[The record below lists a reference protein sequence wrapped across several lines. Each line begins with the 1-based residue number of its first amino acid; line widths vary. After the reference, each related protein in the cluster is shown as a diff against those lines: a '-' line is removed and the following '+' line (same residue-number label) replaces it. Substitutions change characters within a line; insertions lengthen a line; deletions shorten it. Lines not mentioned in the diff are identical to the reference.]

1 MQIVIA
7 SDPRAMGQWSAN
19 RAAELLKQA
28 IARQGAAN
36 MIVATGASQFDVLAQ
51 LVTRQ
56 DVDWSKVTGFHL
68 DEYVGL
74 SADHPASF
82 CGYLRE
88 RFVSRVPLANFFYLP
103 GDQPPA
109 ETIERVGGELAQRS
123 IDLALVGI
131 GENGHLAFNDPPAD
145 FETESPYLIVE
156 LDEACR
162 QQQVGEG
169 WFGSLEEVP
178 QRAIS
183 MSIRQILRT
192 QAIIC
197 SVPDARKSQAVQA
210 TVEGPQSP
218 AVPASILQ
226 SHPHTQLVL
235 DRAAASRLS
244 PETLAAAEQVS

>member
-1 MQIVIA
+1 
-7 SDPRAMGQWSAN
+7 
-19 RAAELLKQA
+19 
-28 IARQGAAN
+28 
-36 MIVATGASQFDVLAQ
+36 LA
-51 LVTRQ
+51 
-56 DVDWSKVTGFHL
+56 D
-68 DEYVGL
+68 
-74 SADHPASF
+74 
-82 CGYLRE
+82 
-88 RFVSRVPLANFFYLP
+88 FFYLP

-109 ETIERVGGELAQRS
+109 ETIARVGGELSRRS
-123 IDLALVGI
+123 IDVALVGI

-145 FETESPYLIVE
+145 FETESPYLIVQ

-197 SVPDARKSQAVQA
+197 SVPDERKSRAVQA
-210 TVEGPQSP
+210 TVEGPPSP

-235 DRAAASRLS
+235 DQAAASRLS
-244 PETLAAAEQVS
+244 PESLAAAEQVS